1 MLDIRLDC
9 TVARLCP
16 EGPLPIF
23 NVDHRTAYAGGAA
36 NVALNAL
43 YMGGDVALLTA
54 LPHGSPLM
62 PSFADLHLHN
72 VPVADF
78 TRKNRV
84 FSLPDHALR
93 ARVDEDYFLTPEEQ
107 QAVLEEFK
115 SVVDEY
121 AIVVFSD
128 YAKGALQH
136 VDKMLAL
143 CAGKLTL
150 VDPKGTAWWR
160 YAGATY
166 IKANSA
172 ECSAVSNVPRALVSE
187 IGVRAIVRTAGVHGS
202 LIHHPTH
209 DEVVRPHA
217 VNATDPTGAGDSYL
231 AAMAVALAREAGL
244 TAACRAGSI
253 AGALATTHVGTAVIT
268 SEEIDSCLPAYL
280 SSTTPL

>member
-43 YMGGDVALLTA
+43 HMGGDVALLTA
-54 LPHGSPLM
+54 LPHDNPLL
-62 PSFADLHLHN
+62 PSFADLQLHN

-84 FSLPDHALR
+84 FSLPDRALR

-107 QAVLEEFK
+107 QAMLEEFK
-115 SVVDEY
+115 LVVGDY
-121 AIVVFSD
+121 DIVVFSD
-128 YAKGALQH
+128 YGKSALQL

-166 IKANSA
+166 IKANAA
-172 ECSAVSNVPRALVSE
+172 ECSAVTNVPRATVSDLR
-187 IGVRAIVRTAGVHGS
+187 VQAIIRTAGVHGS

-209 DEVVRPHA
+209 DEAVRPHA
-217 VNATDPTGAGDSYL
+217 VNAVDPTGAGDSYL
-231 AAMAVALAREAGL
+231 AAMAVALARGDSL
-244 TAACRAGSI
+244 TSACRAGSI
-253 AGALATTHVGTAVIT
+253 AGALATTHVGTAIIN
-268 SEEIDSCLPAYL
+268 SQEIDACLPAYL
-280 SSTTPL
+280 SNTTPQ